1 MEISMFEAIKK
12 QNNFLS
18 SNELIKKAMLKRR
31 RLARA
36 SIAKIQGTV
45 YQEIKVIK

>member
-1 MEISMFEAIKK
+1 MFEAIKK

-18 SNELIKKAMLKRR
+18 CNELIKKAMLKRR

-36 SIAKIQGTV
+36 SIAKIQGKT
-45 YQEIKVIK
+45 YQRVKLIK

>member
-1 MEISMFEAIKK
+1 MGKSMFRATKK
-12 QNNFLS
+12 QTNYLS

-36 SIAKIQGTV
+36 SILKIQGIDV
-45 YQEIKVIK
+45 RISLVK